1 MNLKHKKYLK
11 VGLIFGLIA
20 YGIFLLIEV
29 SLFFINEEKSMSGGV
44 FYGLMIYIWVIFI
57 LIEYTFG
64 AKPQKRHVDA
74 GNIEQEILDRK
85 KIRMLERAK
94 ELKGQRL
101 SLDRQNHL
109 KKILPLYRKLPDS
122 LKPKL
127 EERILLFQEMVKFES
142 HPKRSTEINQQ
153 TRDMVSAEA
162 CLLIIH
168 RSPTD
173 YLLLEY
179 IELWSSKP
187 KDWEGE
193 VLGEVL
199 GDANYRIVR
208 LDLKFLEHN
217 VNDGEDGFNIVL
229 HEFAHVLDFADDK
242 IANSIPVSKDS
253 SDYLRWKTLL
263 DREYP
268 KLQAAHRRRL
278 NPLLREYAVSS
289 PTRAEFFTCATESF
303 FERPV
308 MLKKENPEIY
318 YLLGYYYVLDPAEW
332 IEGQ

>member
-1 MNLKHKKYLK
+1 MNLKHKKNLK

-29 SLFFINEEKSMSGGV
+29 SLFFINEEKSMSGAV
-44 FYGLMIYIWVIFI
+44 FYGLMIYILVIFVLVEI
-57 LIEYTFG
+57 TLE
-64 AKPQKRHVDA
+64 AKRQKHHVDA

-142 HPKRSTEINQQ
+142 HPKRSTEITQQ

-187 KDWEGE
+187 KDWERE
-193 VLGEVL
+193 VVGT
-199 GDANYRIVR
+199 ANYRIVR
-208 LDLKFLEHN
+208 LDLKFLERN
-217 VNDGEDGFNIVL
+217 VNDGEDNHNVVL

-253 SDYLRWKTLL
+253 NDYLRWKTLL

-268 KLQAAHRRRL
+268 QLQAAHQQGL
-278 NPLLREYAVSS
+278 NPVLDEYAVSS
-289 PTRAEFFTCATESF
+289 TTRAEFFSCATESF

-332 IEGQ
+332 IESQ

>member
-1 MNLKHKKYLK
+1 
-11 VGLIFGLIA
+11 
-20 YGIFLLIEV
+20 
-29 SLFFINEEKSMSGGV
+29 MSGGV

-101 SLDRQNHL
+101 SLDRQNQL

-179 IELWSSKP
+179 IELWSSKIP
-187 KDWEGE
+187 KDHGIEIA
-193 VLGEVL
+193 
-199 GDANYRIVR
+199 GDASYRIVR
-208 LDLKFLEHN
+208 LDLKYLEST
-217 VNDGEDGFNIVL
+217 VNDGEDNRNIVL

-278 NPLLREYAVSS
+278 NPLLREYAVSDS
-289 PTRAEFFTCATESF
+289 DRAEFFTCATESF

>member
-1 MNLKHKKYLK
+1 
-11 VGLIFGLIA
+11 
-20 YGIFLLIEV
+20 
-29 SLFFINEEKSMSGGV
+29 MSGAV
-44 FYGLMIYIWVIFI
+44 FYGLMIYILVIFVLVEITLEAKRQERLEKIEQPI
-57 LIEYTFG
+57 LDRKKLE
-64 AKPQKRHVDA
+64 AKRHVDA

-142 HPKRSTEINQQ
+142 HPTRSTEITQQ
-153 TRDMVSAEA
+153 TKDMVSAEA

-187 KDWEGE
+187 KDWEE
-193 VLGEVL
+193 DVL
-199 GDANYRIVR
+199 GDADYRIVR
-208 LDLKFLEHN
+208 LDLKALEHY

-278 NPLLREYAVSS
+278 NPLLREYAVSN
-289 PTRAEFFTCATESF
+289 PTRAEFFTCATELF

-332 IEGQ
+332 IEDQ

>member
-1 MNLKHKKYLK
+1 VNLKHKRNLK
-11 VGLIFGLIA
+11 VGLIFGLIS

-29 SLFFINEEKSMSGGV
+29 SLFFINEEKSMSDAV
-44 FYGLMIYIWVIFI
+44 FYGLMIYILVIFVLVEI
-57 LIEYTFG
+57 TLE
-64 AKPQKRHVDA
+64 AKRHIDV
-74 GNIEQEILDRK
+74 GKIEQEILDRK

-109 KKILPLYRKLPDS
+109 KKVLPLYRKLPDS
-122 LKPKL
+122 LKPQL

-142 HPKRSTEINQQ
+142 HPKRSTEITQQ

-168 RSPTD
+168 KSPTN

-179 IELWSSKP
+179 VELWSSEIPRNDGIKAA
-187 KDWEGE
+187 
-193 VLGEVL
+193 
-199 GDANYRIVR
+199 GDASYRIVR
-208 LDLKFLEHN
+208 LDLRCLERT
-217 VNDGEDGFNIVL
+217 VNDGEDNYNTVL

-253 SDYLRWKTLL
+253 NDYSRWKTLL

-268 KLQAAHRRRL
+268 KLQAAHQQGL
-278 NPLLREYAVSS
+278 NPVLDEYAVSDS
-289 PTRAEFFTCATESF
+289 DRAEFFTCATVSF

-332 IEGQ
+332 IEAQ

>member
-29 SLFFINEEKSMSGGV
+29 SLFFINEEKSMSGAV
-44 FYGLMIYIWVIFI
+44 FYGLMIYIWVIVLF
-57 LIEYTFG
+57 LEYTLE
-64 AKPQKRHVDA
+64 AKRQKRHVDA

-142 HPKRSTEINQQ
+142 HPKRSTEITQQ

-179 IELWSSKP
+179 VELWSSKIP
-187 KDWEGE
+187 TDHGREIG
-193 VLGEVL
+193 GN
-199 GDANYRIVR
+199 ASYRIVK
-208 LDLKFLEHN
+208 LDLKYLEST
-217 VNDGEDGFNIVL
+217 VNDGEDNHNVVL

-253 SDYLRWKTLL
+253 NDYLRWKTLL

-268 KLQAAHRRRL
+268 KLQAAHKQRL
-278 NPLLREYAVSS
+278 NPVIGEYAVSD

>member
-1 MNLKHKKYLK
+1 LLEGLFHGGIIFFVIICMIIKYREEEAIYQEELELAKLDHKKTR
-11 VGLIFGLIA
+11 I
-20 YGIFLLIEV
+20 
-29 SLFFINEEKSMSGGV
+29 
-44 FYGLMIYIWVIFI
+44 
-57 LIEYTFG
+57 
-64 AKPQKRHVDA
+64 
-74 GNIEQEILDRK
+74 
-85 KIRMLERAK
+85 LERAK

-109 KKILPLYRKLPDS
+109 RKVLPLYRKLPNS

-142 HPKRSTEINQQ
+142 HPKRSTEITQQ

-179 IELWSSKP
+179 IELWSSKIP
-187 KDWEGE
+187 KDHGREIG
-193 VLGEVL
+193 
-199 GDANYRIVR
+199 GDASYRIVR
-208 LDLKFLEHN
+208 LNLKYLEST
-217 VNDGEDGFNIVL
+217 VNDGEDGYNIVL

-253 SDYLRWKTLL
+253 NDYSRWKTLL

-268 KLQAAHRRRL
+268 KLQAAHEQRL
-278 NPLLREYAVSS
+278 NPLLSEYAVSDS
-289 PTRAEFFTCATESF
+289 DRAEFFTCATESF
-303 FERPV
+303 FERSV
-308 MLKKENPEIY
+308 RLQKEDSEIY
-318 YLLGYYYVLDPAEW
+318 CLLKDFYKLDPAQW
-332 IEGQ
+332 IEG

>member
-1 MNLKHKKYLK
+1 MSEAGFFYVFI
-11 VGLIFGLIA
+11 VGCLVLFV
-20 YGIFLLIEV
+20 LL
-29 SLFFINEEKSMSGGV
+29 
-44 FYGLMIYIWVIFI
+44 
-57 LIEYTFG
+57 EYTYE

-85 KIRMLERAK
+85 KIRMLKRAK

-101 SLDRQNHL
+101 SFSRQNQL

-187 KDWEGE
+187 KDWEGKSTPE
-193 VLGEVL
+193 VLL
-199 GDANYRIVR
+199 SGDHAKIKDWR
-208 LDLKFLEHN
+208 LSQSEAITRRQRPDLWK
-217 VNDGEDGFNIVL
+217 
-229 HEFAHVLDFADDK
+229 K
-242 IANSIPVSKDS
+242 
-253 SDYLRWKTLL
+253 YL
-263 DREYP
+263 
-268 KLQAAHRRRL
+268 
-278 NPLLREYAVSS
+278 N
-289 PTRAEFFTCATESF
+289 
-303 FERPV
+303 
-308 MLKKENPEIY
+308 KKNEKH
-318 YLLGYYYVLDPAEW
+318 
-332 IEGQ
+332 

>member
-29 SLFFINEEKSMSGGV
+29 SLFFINEEKSMSGAV
-44 FYGLMIYIWVIFI
+44 FYGLMIYIWVIVLF
-57 LIEYTFG
+57 LEYTFG
-64 AKPQKRHVDA
+64 AKPQKRHVDG

-193 VLGEVL
+193 VLG
-199 GDANYRIVR
+199 DANYRIVR
-208 LDLKFLEHN
+208 LDLKFLERN

-278 NPLLREYAVSS
+278 ILCLGNMPFPIQLELNSS
-289 PTRAEFFTCATESF
+289 LAQRNHFSS
-303 FERPV
+303 
-308 MLKKENPEIY
+308 
-318 YLLGYYYVLDPAEW
+318 D
-332 IEGQ
+332 Q

>member
-1 MNLKHKKYLK
+1 MNLKRKKYLK

-101 SLDRQNHL
+101 SLDRQNQL
-109 KKILPLYRKLPDS
+109 KKILPLYRKFPDS

-142 HPKRSTEINQQ
+142 HPKRSIEITQQ

-179 IELWSSKP
+179 IELWLS
-187 KDWEGE
+187 
-193 VLGEVL
+193 L
-199 GDANYRIVR
+199 I
-208 LDLKFLEHN
+208 H
-217 VNDGEDGFNIVL
+217 I
-229 HEFAHVLDFADDK
+229 
-242 IANSIPVSKDS
+242 
-253 SDYLRWKTLL
+253 
-263 DREYP
+263 
-268 KLQAAHRRRL
+268 
-278 NPLLREYAVSS
+278 
-289 PTRAEFFTCATESF
+289 
-303 FERPV
+303 
-308 MLKKENPEIY
+308 
-318 YLLGYYYVLDPAEW
+318 
-332 IEGQ
+332 

>member
-1 MNLKHKKYLK
+1 
-11 VGLIFGLIA
+11 
-20 YGIFLLIEV
+20 
-29 SLFFINEEKSMSGGV
+29 MSDAV
-44 FYGLMIYIWVIFI
+44 FYGLMIYILVIFVLVEI
-57 LIEYTFG
+57 TLE
-64 AKPQKRHVDA
+64 AKRHIDV
-74 GNIEQEILDRK
+74 GKIEQEILDRK

-109 KKILPLYRKLPDS
+109 KKVLPLYRKLPDS
-122 LKPKL
+122 LKPQL

-142 HPKRSTEINQQ
+142 HPKRSTEITQQ

-168 RSPTD
+168 KSPTN

-179 IELWSSKP
+179 VELWSSEIPRNDGIKAA
-187 KDWEGE
+187 
-193 VLGEVL
+193 
-199 GDANYRIVR
+199 GDASYRIVR
-208 LDLKFLEHN
+208 LDLRCLERT
-217 VNDGEDGFNIVL
+217 VNDGEDNYNTVL

-253 SDYLRWKTLL
+253 NDYSRWKTLL

-268 KLQAAHRRRL
+268 KLQAAHQQGL
-278 NPLLREYAVSS
+278 NPVLDEYAVSDS
-289 PTRAEFFTCATESF
+289 DRAEFFTCATVSF

-332 IEGQ
+332 IEAQ

>member
-1 MNLKHKKYLK
+1 MNLKHKKNLK

-29 SLFFINEEKSMSGGV
+29 SLFFINEEKSMSDTV
-44 FYGLMIYIWVIFI
+44 FCYGFIVLCLVIGFF
-57 LIEYTFG
+57 LEYTFE

-142 HPKRSTEINQQ
+142 HPKRSTEITQH

-193 VLGEVL
+193 VLG
-199 GDANYRIVR
+199 DANYRIVR
-208 LDLKFLEHN
+208 LDLKALERY

-253 SDYLRWKTLL
+253 NDYLRWKTLL

-268 KLQAAHRRRL
+268 KLQAAHEQRI

-289 PTRAEFFTCATESF
+289 PTRAEFFSCATESF

>member
-1 MNLKHKKYLK
+1 MNLKHKKNLK

-29 SLFFINEEKSMSGGV
+29 SLFFINEEKSMSGAV
-44 FYGLMIYIWVIFI
+44 FYGLMIYIWVIVLF
-57 LIEYTFG
+57 LEYTFG

-142 HPKRSTEINQQ
+142 HPTRSTEITQQ
-153 TRDMVSAEA
+153 TKDMVSAEA

-179 IELWSSKP
+179 IELWSSEIPRNDGK
-187 KDWEGE
+187 KAA
-193 VLGEVL
+193 
-199 GDANYRIVR
+199 GDASYRIVR
-208 LDLKFLEHN
+208 LDLKYLEST
-217 VNDGEDGFNIVL
+217 VNDGEDNRNIVL

-253 SDYLRWKTLL
+253 NDYLRWKTLL

-278 NPLLREYAVSS
+278 NPLLREYAVSDS
-289 PTRAEFFTCATESF
+289 DRAEFFTCATESF

>member
-1 MNLKHKKYLK
+1 LNLKHKKNLK

-29 SLFFINEEKSMSGGV
+29 SLFFINEEKSMSGAV
-44 FYGLMIYIWVIFI
+44 FYGLMIYIWVIVLF
-57 LIEYTFG
+57 LEYTFG

-142 HPKRSTEINQQ
+142 HPTRSTEITQQ
-153 TRDMVSAEA
+153 TKDMVSAEA

-179 IELWSSKP
+179 IELWSSEIPRNDGK
-187 KDWEGE
+187 KAA
-193 VLGEVL
+193 
-199 GDANYRIVR
+199 GDASYRIVR
-208 LDLKFLEHN
+208 LDLKYLEST
-217 VNDGEDGFNIVL
+217 VNDGEDNRNIVL

-253 SDYLRWKTLL
+253 NDYLRWKTLL

-278 NPLLREYAVSS
+278 NPLLREYAVSDS
-289 PTRAEFFTCATESF
+289 DRAEFFTCATESF

>member
-1 MNLKHKKYLK
+1 
-11 VGLIFGLIA
+11 
-20 YGIFLLIEV
+20 
-29 SLFFINEEKSMSGGV
+29 MSGAV
-44 FYGLMIYIWVIFI
+44 FYGLMIYIWVIVLF
-57 LIEYTFG
+57 LEYTFG

-142 HPKRSTEINQQ
+142 HPKRSTEITQQ

-179 IELWSSKP
+179 IELWSSEIPRNDEK
-187 KDWEGE
+187 KAAGT
-193 VLGEVL
+193 
-199 GDANYRIVR
+199 ASYRIVQ
-208 LDLKFLEHN
+208 LDLRCLERT
-217 VNDGEDGFNIVL
+217 VNDGEDNYNIVL

-253 SDYLRWKTLL
+253 NDYLRWKTLL

-268 KLQAAHRRRL
+268 KLQAAHRQGL
-278 NPLLREYAVSS
+278 NPILREYAVSNS
-289 PTRAEFFTCATESF
+289 DRAEFFTCATESF

>member
-20 YGIFLLIEV
+20 YGIFVLIEV
-29 SLFFINEEKSMSGGV
+29 SLFFINEEKSMSDAV
-44 FYGLMIYIWVIFI
+44 FFYVFI
-57 LIEYTFG
+57 VGCLVLFFLLEYTYE
-64 AKPQKRHVDA
+64 AKRQKRLERLEK
-74 GNIEQEILDRK
+74 IEQPILDRK
-85 KIRMLERAK
+85 KIRMLKRAK

-142 HPKRSTEINQQ
+142 HPKRSTEITQQ

-179 IELWSSKP
+179 VELWSSKIP
-187 KDWEGE
+187 TDHGREIRGN
-193 VLGEVL
+193 
-199 GDANYRIVR
+199 ASYRIVK
-208 LDLKFLEHN
+208 LDLKYLEST
-217 VNDGEDGFNIVL
+217 VNDGEDNCNIVL

-253 SDYLRWKTLL
+253 NDYLRWKTLL

-268 KLQAAHRRRL
+268 KLQAAHEQRL
-278 NPLLREYAVSS
+278 NPLLDEYAVSDS
-289 PTRAEFFTCATESF
+289 DRAEFFTCATESF

-318 YLLGYYYVLDPAEW
+318 SLLGYYYVLDPAEW